1 MESGK
6 AFAICGIPKPDEAM
20 NNIVNPRNASSETR
34 RSGRVAEPEGVLIR
48 RESAEGDTL
57 ASGHV
62 DKGMLAVSGWRLA
75 VGEMQEAR
83 GGRKPDRMPG
93 AC

>member
-1 MESGK
+1 M
-6 AFAICGIPKPDEAM
+6 AICAMPKPDDAM
-20 NNIVNPRNASSETR
+20 NNIVSPRNASSETR

-62 DKGMLAVSGWRLA
+62 GTGDVSGWRQA
-75 VGEMQEAR
+75 
-83 GGRKPDRMPG
+83 GGGWERKSQGRPECLLG
-93 AC
+93 IG

>member
-1 MESGK
+1 MSHAPPPIHPACVVLLRRSSQKAESGK

-57 ASGHV
+57 ARGHV
-62 DKGMLAVSGWRLA
+62 DTGW
-75 VGEMQEAR
+75 
-83 GGRKPDRMPG
+83 
-93 AC
+93 

>member
-1 MESGK
+1 M
-6 AFAICGIPKPDEAM
+6 AICAMPKPDEAM
-20 NNIVNPRNASSETR
+20 NNIVSPRNASRETR

-62 DKGMLAVSGWRLA
+62 GKGMLAVGGKRLA
-75 VGEMQEAR
+75 VGSAKTQLGQHAVLPLPR
-83 GGRKPDRMPG
+83 
-93 AC
+93 